1 MNKQDK
7 AFAANHADVT
17 KDTEPALAALNSQRQ
32 AMRDA
37 HARELG
43 RQYEKHGRQIN
54 AIAQIQDEAPYILE
68 RRLREATRKHDQ
80 TTNLILGIQGREK
93 LKLEVTLKRDW
104 QRSHPDK
111 PFDRGVAEAVLKAR
125 HDSYH
130 QAQTDPKA
138 DQQFARHQMEFDKL
152 VRDYLD
158 DKMSYESFA
167 YQHRETV
174 TRQRHERQYSHE
186 RELQEQS
193 LDKIQDR
200 VKSEGKTPDI

>member
-7 AFAANHADVT
+7 AFAANQADVT
-17 KDTEPALAALNSQRQ
+17 KDTEPALAALNRERQ

-54 AIAQIQDEAPYILE
+54 AINQIRDEGPFILE
-68 RRLREATRKHDQ
+68 RRRREATRQHDR

-104 QRSHPDK
+104 QHKHPDK
-111 PFDRGVAEAVLKAR
+111 PFDRGVAEAVLRDR
-125 HDSYH
+125 HDSYY

-138 DQQFARHQMEFDKL
+138 DQQFARHQMEFDTL
-152 VRDYLD
+152 VKDYLD
-158 DKMSYESFA
+158 DKMSYESFV
-167 YQHRETV
+167 YQHQQTV
-174 TRQRHERQYSHE
+174 NQQGHERRYSHE

-200 VKSEGKTPDI
+200 VKSEGKTPDL